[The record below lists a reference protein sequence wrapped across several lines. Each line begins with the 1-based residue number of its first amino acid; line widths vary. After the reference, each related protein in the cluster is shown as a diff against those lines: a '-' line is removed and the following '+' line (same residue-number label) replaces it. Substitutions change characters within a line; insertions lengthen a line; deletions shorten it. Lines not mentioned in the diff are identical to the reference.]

1 MIRYPMMLAAVLGL
15 VAMAGCSDPDPSPSQ
30 EAAPGAEAALTPDAE
45 QPESDRPQPPVVPLE
60 LTQADWRGLELAGEL
75 GCAFS
80 PSPGAAPLLFA
91 TGIVGSDRPA
101 EAAIKLSAEGAVK
114 LTMDGADG
122 FDALAQGGLFTG
134 DNDIFAE
141 IATNGDPIAE
151 QPQVAME
158 SPRYSATLEIGRGAQ
173 SVTVNGVW
181 ECGP

>member
-1 MIRYPMMLAAVLGL
+1 MIHRPQVIAAALSALVL
-15 VAMAGCSDPDPSPSQ
+15 VGCSDTDP
-30 EAAPGAEAALTPDAE
+30 APAE
-45 QPESDRPQPPVVPLE
+45 QAASRADPAPPPAAERPANERPQPPVVPLE
-60 LTQADWRGLELAGEL
+60 LSQADLRGLQLAGEL

-80 PSPGAAPLLFA
+80 PAPGAASLLFA

-101 EAAIKLSAEGAVK
+101 EAAIKLTAEGPVK

-122 FDALAQGGLFTG
+122 FDGLAQGGLFTG
-134 DNDIFAE
+134 DDDIFAE

-173 SVTVNGVW
+173 SVTVDGIW